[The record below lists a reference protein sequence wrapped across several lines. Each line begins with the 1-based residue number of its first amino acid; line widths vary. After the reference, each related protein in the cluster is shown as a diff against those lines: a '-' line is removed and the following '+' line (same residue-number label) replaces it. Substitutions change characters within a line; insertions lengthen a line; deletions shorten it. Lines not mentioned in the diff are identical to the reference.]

1 MSTRLAV
8 PPRQISESCYCLGLR
23 RAART
28 LSRRYDEALRPLE
41 LNNGQFS
48 MLAAIAGLAP
58 VSLNVL
64 ADTLAMDRTTVT
76 AALKPLQR
84 RGLVV
89 VEVSASDLR
98 AREADLTVDG
108 RALLARAVKRWQGV
122 QQVIEAEL
130 TPDGSHRL
138 HEQLRRLT

>member
-1 MSTRLAV
+1 MSTRLPV
-8 PPRQISESCYCLGLR
+8 RPHQISKACFCLGLR

-28 LSRRYDEALRPLE
+28 LSRRYDEALHPLD

-58 VSLNVL
+58 VSVHVL

-89 VEVSASDLR
+89 VEVSPSDQR
-98 AREADLTVDG
+98 AREADLTADG
-108 RALLARAVKRWQGV
+108 RALLARAIKRWQAV
-122 QQVIEAEL
+122 QQAIESEL
-130 TPDGSHRL
+130 TPAGADRL
-138 HEQLRRLT
+138 HEQLRRFA

>member
-1 MSTRLAV
+1 MNVRLAV
-8 PPRQISESCYCLGLR
+8 SPRQISEACYCLGLR

-48 MLAAIAGLAP
+48 MLTAIAGLAP
-58 VSLNVL
+58 VPLNVL

-84 RGLVV
+84 RGLVT
-89 VEVSASDLR
+89 VEVSSSDLR
-98 AREADLTVDG
+98 AREADLTPDG
-108 RALLARAVKRWQGV
+108 RALVARAIKRWQAI
-122 QQVIEAEL
+122 QQAIESEL
-130 TPDGSHRL
+130 TPAGADRL
-138 HEQLRRLT
+138 HEQLRRLA